1 MSDDD
6 LITGILRT
14 RAEMATATRRDD
26 EAIYR
31 RLLPRHQAAWD
42 ALGIPSGWLNAD
54 VYRLRERI
62 ARVEAAAAAEAEA
75 SKEGGGE

>member
-1 MSDDD
+1 VTTDD
-6 LITGILRT
+6 LITGIIRT

-54 VYRLRERI
+54 VHRLRARI
-62 ARVEAAAAAEAEA
+62 ARAEAAAG
-75 SKEGGGE
+75 KEGA

>member
-1 MSDDD
+1 MSED
-6 LITGILRT
+6 LITGIIRT

-42 ALGIPSGWLNAD
+42 ALDISTVWLNAD
-54 VYRLRERI
+54 VHRLRARI
-62 ARVEAAAAAEAEA
+62 ARAEAAAEAA
-75 SKEGGGE
+75 AGKEGA

>member
-1 MSDDD
+1 MTTDD

-31 RLLPRHQAAWD
+31 RLLPRHQAAWH
-42 ALGIPSGWLNAD
+42 ALEIPSGWLNAD
-54 VYRLRERI
+54 VHRLRERI
-62 ARVEAAAAAEAEA
+62 ARAEAAAEAAAGE
-75 SKEGGGE
+75 EGA

>member
-1 MSDDD
+1 MTTDD

-42 ALGIPSGWLNAD
+42 ALEISTVWLNAN
-54 VYRLRERI
+54 VHRLRARI
-62 ARVEAAAAAEAEA
+62 ARAEAAAEAG
-75 SKEGGGE
+75 KEGA